1 MVVFGKMEV
10 EVVEGIL
17 KVWKVWRVWSD
28 GMKSECDWYVERKK
42 P

>member
-10 EVVEGIL
+10 EVVEGIW
-17 KVWKVWRVWSD
+17 KVWKVWSD
-28 GMKSECDWYVERKK
+28 GMKSECDWYIERKK